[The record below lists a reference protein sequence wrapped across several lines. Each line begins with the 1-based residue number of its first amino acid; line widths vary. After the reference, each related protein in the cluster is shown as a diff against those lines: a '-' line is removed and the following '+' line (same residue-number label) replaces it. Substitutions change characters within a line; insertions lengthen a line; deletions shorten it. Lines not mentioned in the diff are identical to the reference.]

1 MKPETKFDI
10 AKIQA
15 AILGY
20 ETAYDAFE
28 TAYTEL
34 KEYTEG
40 AKERLRER
48 RERGHARIHEL
59 ELLLVGSPS
68 QMLRDVETKIK
79 LKKEQANKDWT
90 RHDAGLQ
97 RSIEEFEAERARL
110 LDEIGRTPNTPEERE
125 LEALRSYKYTVTTE
139 EKEQIEQLYNA
150 AISAYNELFLAK
162 ERISGDIK
170 ETAKAMEKY
179 RSELLRAPLLSMG
192 RDYIDRIKKEADTL
206 CEEE

>member
-79 LKKEQANKDWT
+79 LKREQANKDWT

-110 LDEIGRTPNTPEERE
+110 LDEISRTPNTPEERE

-192 RDYIDRIKKEADTL
+192 RDYIDRIKKDADTL

>member
-1 MKPETKFDI
+1 MKPETKFDL

-20 ETAYDAFE
+20 EAAYDAFD

-48 RERGHARIHEL
+48 RERGHARMHEL

-68 QMLRDVETKIK
+68 QQLRDVEAKIK
-79 LKKEQANKDWT
+79 LKREQLNANWV
-90 RHDAGLQ
+90 HYNPIIQ
-97 RSIEEFEAERARL
+97 RSIDDLEAERARL
-110 LDEIGRTPNTPEERE
+110 LDEISRTPSTREERE
-125 LEALRSYKYTVTTE
+125 LEALQSYKYTVTAE
-139 EKEQIEQLYNA
+139 EKEHIEWLYNVA
-150 AISAYNELFLAK
+150 MSAYNELYLAK
-162 ERISGDIK
+162 ERISDDIK
-170 ETAKAMEKY
+170 EAAKAMEKY

-192 RDYIDRIKKEADTL
+192 RGYIDRIKKEADTL
-206 CEEE
+206 CEEV

>member
-68 QMLRDVETKIK
+68 QMLRDVEAKIK
-79 LKKEQANKDWT
+79 IRREKLNANWAT
-90 RHDAGLQ
+90 YAPGHQ
-97 RSIEEFEAERARL
+97 RAIDELEAERERL
-110 LDEIGRTPNTPEERE
+110 IEEIRRTPATPEEIE
-125 LEALRSYKYTVTTE
+125 LKELQAVKYFFTSD
-139 EKEQIEQLYNA
+139 EKAEIQRLYDVA
-150 AISAYNELFLAK
+150 MHKHKELCLAK
-162 ERISGDIK
+162 EHLVSNQK
-170 ETAKAMEKY
+170 ETAKEMEQQ
-179 RSELLRAPLLSMG
+179 RSELMRLPLLNMG
-192 RDYIDRIKKEADTL
+192 STYVNNIKKDADAL

>member
-1 MKPETKFDI
+1 MKPETKFDL

-20 ETAYDAFE
+20 EAAYDAFE

-48 RERGHARIHEL
+48 RERGHARVHEL
-59 ELLLVGSPS
+59 ELQLVGSPS
-68 QMLRDVETKIK
+68 QQLRDVETKIK
-79 LKKEQANKDWT
+79 LKREELNANWV
-90 RHDAGLQ
+90 HYNPMIQ
-97 RSIEEFEAERARL
+97 RSIDDLEAKRARL
-110 LDEIGRTPNTPEERE
+110 LDEISRTPSTREERE
-125 LEALRSYKYTVTTE
+125 LEALRSYKYTVTAE
-139 EKEQIEQLYNA
+139 DKEQIEWLYNVA
-150 AISAYNELFLAK
+150 MSAYNELYLAK

-192 RDYIDRIKKEADTL
+192 CDYIDRIKKEADAL

>member
-1 MKPETKFDI
+1 MKLETKFDL

-20 ETAYDAFE
+20 EAAYDAFE

-48 RERGHARIHEL
+48 RERGHARVHEL
-59 ELLLVGSPS
+59 ELQLVGSPS
-68 QMLRDVETKIK
+68 QQLRDVEAKIK
-79 LKKEQANKDWT
+79 LKREELNANWV
-90 RHDAGLQ
+90 HYNPMIQ
-97 RSIEEFEAERARL
+97 RSIDDLEAERARL

-125 LEALRSYKYTVTTE
+125 LEALRSYKYTVTAE
-139 EKEQIEQLYNA
+139 DKEQIEWLYNVA
-150 AISAYNELFLAK
+150 MSAYNELYLAK

-192 RDYIDRIKKEADTL
+192 RDYIDRIKKETDAL
-206 CEEE
+206 CEEG

>member
-1 MKPETKFDI
+1 MKPETKFDL

-20 ETAYDAFE
+20 EAAYDAFD

-48 RERGHARIHEL
+48 RERGHARVHEL

-68 QMLRDVETKIK
+68 QRLRDVEAKIK
-79 LKKEQANKDWT
+79 LKREELNANWV
-90 RHDAGLQ
+90 HYNPMIQ
-97 RSIEEFEAERARL
+97 RSIDDFEAERTRL
-110 LDEIGRTPNTPEERE
+110 LDEISRTPSTREERE
-125 LEALRSYKYTVTTE
+125 LEALRSYKYTVTAE
-139 EKEQIEQLYNA
+139 EKEQIEWLYNVA
-150 AISAYNELFLAK
+150 MSAYNELYLAK

-170 ETAKAMEKY
+170 EAAKAMEKY

-192 RDYIDRIKKEADTL
+192 CDYINSIKKEADAL
-206 CEEE
+206 CEEV